1 MVAQKLVRIRDL
13 KPQDM
18 QVILSIEYKC
28 FRDPYPPGL
37 LNQLNAMHPGGFLV
51 AEVDGKVVGYVIGV
65 MRWGSTG
72 HILSIAVDPPYQRH
86 GVGSALMA
94 SIMDR
99 LRAKGAKN
107 VRLEARK
114 SNLAAQRF
122 YLKLGF
128 KRQEE
133 IPYYYEDGESGVAM
147 SYDFEN

>member
-18 QVILSIEYKC
+18 QVVLSIEYKC
-28 FRDPYPPGL
+28 FKDPYSPGL

-51 AEVDGKVVGYVIGV
+51 AEVDDKVVGYVIGV
-65 MRWGSTG
+65 MRWGATG